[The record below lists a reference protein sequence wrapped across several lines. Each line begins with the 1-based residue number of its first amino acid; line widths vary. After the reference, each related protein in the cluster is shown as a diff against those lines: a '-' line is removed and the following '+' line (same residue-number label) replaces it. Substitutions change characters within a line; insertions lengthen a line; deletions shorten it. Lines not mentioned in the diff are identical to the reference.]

1 MLCYIDPS
9 YGGLLASIAVFG
21 ILLCII
27 GVLLV
32 VACYIVCALGFMKAL
47 KRVGYPN
54 AWLAWIPLAQYYALA
69 DVAAQGQENI
79 TIIGTLSIPAMLYK
93 LWWVVAIVINIVPA
107 IGSIL
112 ALAITI
118 ICSGHVFTRLF
129 AMIERTSEQSQQAI
143 GYISG
148 FIPLVGAIKFLVT
161 K

>member
-9 YGGLLASIAVFG
+9 LVTYALQFTVAGFVVIITLLLA
-21 ILLCII
+21 L
-27 GVLLV
+27 
-32 VACYIVCALGFMKAL
+32 ACYIVTSLGYMKAL
-47 KRVGYPN
+47 KRLGYPN
-54 AWLAWIPLAQYYALA
+54 AWLAWIPFGRCYALA

-79 TIIGTLSIPAMLYK
+79 TIIGTLTIPAMLYK
-93 LWWVVAIVINIVPA
+93 LWWVVAILLRFVPF
-107 IGSIL
+107 IGGLLSL
-112 ALAITI
+112 AVTI
-118 ICSGHVFTRLF
+118 ICFGHVFTRLF